1 MSNSKDLVTD
11 RYLGKLL
18 RLYPIGGKPLVDPAE
33 ADHHLA
39 SVIMVLIFH
48 EEVLT
53 STFPP
58 DGTTNID
65 AFFSFE
71 YPFDRGDGPQQ
82 VSDADIVKLGE
93 HRQALR
99 AMSRAW
105 SDITG
110 QYEPGA
116 CPSRALL
123 ERLVVF
129 TKTFTCPE

>member
-1 MSNSKDLVTD
+1 MSKDLVTD
-11 RYLGKLL
+11 KYLQKLL
-18 RLYPIGGKPLVDPAE
+18 RLYPVGGKPLVDAEE

-53 STFPP
+53 RTFPP
-58 DGTTNID
+58 DGSTNIE
-65 AFFSFE
+65 AFFSYG

-82 VSDADIVKLGE
+82 VSDADVVRVGQYRE
-93 HRQALR
+93 ALR

-123 ERLVVF
+123 IRLVEF
-129 TKTFTCPE
+129 TKTFSCPE

>member
-1 MSNSKDLVTD
+1 MSKDLATD
-11 RYLGKLL
+11 KYLEKLL

-53 STFPP
+53 STFPV
-58 DGTTNID
+58 DGSTNVD
-65 AFFSFE
+65 AFFSFG

-82 VSDADIVKLGE
+82 ISDDDIVSLRQ
-93 HRQALR
+93 HREALYK
-99 AMSRAW
+99 MSLAW
-105 SDITG
+105 SNITG

-116 CPSRALL
+116 CPSVALL
-123 ERLVVF
+123 ARLVEF
-129 TKTFTCPE
+129 TKTFSCPE

>member
-1 MSNSKDLVTD
+1 MSKDLVTD
-11 RYLGKLL
+11 RYLEKLL
-18 RLYPIGGKPLVDPAE
+18 RLYPVGGKPLVDPAE

-39 SVIMVLIFH
+39 SVVMVLIFH

-53 STFPP
+53 STFPA
-58 DGTTNID
+58 DGPANVP
-65 AFFSFE
+65 AFFSFG

-82 VSDADIVKLGE
+82 VSDDDIVRVGRYRE
-93 HRQALR
+93 ALR

-116 CPSRALL
+116 CPSPPLL
-123 ERLVVF
+123 RQLVEF
-129 TKTFTCPE
+129 TKTFTCPD

>member
-1 MSNSKDLVTD
+1 MSKDLVTD
-11 RYLGKLL
+11 KYLGKLL

-39 SVIMVLIFH
+39 SVVMVLIFH

-53 STFPP
+53 ATFPP
-58 DGTTNID
+58 DGPPDVD
-65 AFFSFE
+65 AFFSFD
-71 YPFDRGDGPQQ
+71 YPFDRGEGPQQ

-93 HRQALR
+93 HRQAFR

>member
-1 MSNSKDLVTD
+1 MSKDLVTD
-11 RYLGKLL
+11 RYLEKML
-18 RLYPIGGKPLVDPAE
+18 RLYPVGGKPLVDPAE

-39 SVIMVLIFH
+39 SVVMVLIFH

-53 STFPP
+53 NTFPA
-58 DGTTNID
+58 DGSTNVP
-65 AFFSFE
+65 AFFSFG

-82 VSDADIVKLGE
+82 VSDDDIVRVGRYRE
-93 HRQALR
+93 ALR

-116 CPSRALL
+116 CPSPPLL
-123 ERLVVF
+123 RQLVEF
-129 TKTFTCPE
+129 TKTFTCPD